1 MLAIGAQSEVTIRL
15 LRNMGFIR
23 CRSDNGSRR
32 SKPKSLFE
40 GKRGLPP
47 GSAESAPDRLYG
59 EIGLL
64 KMELDWLKKIWD
76 QLAMIRRGWIGA
88 HAALTH
94 CSRLCLSQ
102 KKKP

>member
-1 MLAIGAQSEVTIRL
+1 
-15 LRNMGFIR
+15 
-23 CRSDNGSRR
+23 
-32 SKPKSLFE
+32 
-40 GKRGLPP
+40 
-47 GSAESAPDRLYG
+47 
-59 EIGLL
+59 
-64 KMELDWLKKIWD
+64 MELDWLKKIWD